1 MTRSGVTLAG
11 GLRAR
16 VAREAAGVVVC
27 ALAAGLV
34 LATILP
40 SVTAQARLTIDS
52 YYGFDRTYNSA
63 LRLVRVDMGL
73 KVTEKDDKTG
83 YFVFDYKSTDTGNK
97 VSSGSFE
104 FVRSSE
110 SDGPVRVV
118 LQLPQMPQYE
128 EQVLIDAFVHKLRQE
143 YGDPPERLKPKA
155 PPPAPPPGD
164 GGPDGGD
171 AEAP

>member
-1 MTRSGVTLAG
+1 MTRSGATLAG
-11 GLRAR
+11 GLRTR
-16 VAREAAGVVVC
+16 VARQAAAFVVC
-27 ALAAGLV
+27 ALGVGVA

-40 SVTAQARLTIDS
+40 SATADARSTIDS

-104 FVRSSE
+104 FIRSSE
-110 SDGPVRVV
+110 SDGPIRVV

-128 EQVLIDAFVHKLRQE
+128 EQVLINAYVRKLRQE
-143 YGDPPERLKPKA
+143 YGDPPERPKPKA
-155 PPPAPPPGD
+155 PPPPPAGD
-164 GGPDGGD
+164 GGPDSGD

>member
-1 MTRSGVTLAG
+1 MTRSGATLAG
-11 GLRAR
+11 GLRTR
-16 VAREAAGVVVC
+16 VARQAAAFVVC
-27 ALAAGLV
+27 ALAVGVA

-40 SVTAQARLTIDS
+40 SATADARSTIDS

-104 FVRSSE
+104 FIRSSE
-110 SDGPVRVV
+110 SDGPIRVV

-128 EQVLIDAFVHKLRQE
+128 EQVLINAYVRKLRQE
-143 YGDPPERLKPKA
+143 YGDPPERPKPKA
-155 PPPAPPPGD
+155 PPPPPAGD
-164 GGPDGGD
+164 GGPDSGD

>member
-110 SDGPVRVV
+110 SDGPVLRRPPASTDAAIRRAGAHRRVRS
-118 LQLPQMPQYE
+118 QR
-128 EQVLIDAFVHKLRQE
+128 RQE